1 MKFLENVYIIL
12 LYPKRSGNVGSI
24 ARVMKNFC
32 LTKLRVVS
40 KRRILSTFETKK
52 MAVHAYDV
60 IKNAETFN
68 SLDKAISDLSVVIGA
83 TGKFHKDAP
92 TEIDTNFF
100 NKFLSLSEK
109 NKVGILFGPED
120 RGLSNEELAM
130 CSYTLTLPANP
141 DYPSLNLSHAVGIVA
156 WELFKN
162 IESERPKKIRKL
174 VTKENM
180 ERLYERMQDVY
191 TEIGFLDK
199 INPARIM
206 KALRSMYDRV
216 EISDRELRIL
226 LGILKQTKWY
236 IEYLKKG
243 VDKSTP

>member
-1 MKFLENVYIIL
+1 MNPLNNIFIIL

-24 ARVMKNFC
+24 ARVMKNFS
-32 LTKLRVVS
+32 LRNLRVVS
-40 KRRILSTFETKK
+40 KRNILNTFETKK

-60 IKNAETFN
+60 IEKAKNYICLKE
-68 SLDKAISDLSVVIGA
+68 AISDLSIIIGA

-92 TEIDTNFF
+92 TMIEVDFF
-100 NKFLSLSEK
+100 NKFLSLAEK

-120 RGLSNEELAM
+120 RGLSNEELAL
-130 CSYTLTLPANP
+130 CSYTITLPTNP
-141 DYPSLNLSHAVGIVA
+141 DYPSLNLSHALGIIA
-156 WELFKN
+156 WEIFKR
-162 IESERPKKIRKL
+162 IDIQRPKKVRKV

-180 ERLYERMQDVY
+180 ERLYEMMEEVY

-206 KALRSMYDRV
+206 KALRSLYDRF
-216 EISDRELRIL
+216 EINDRELRIL

-236 IEYLKKG
+236 IEHLKKG
-243 VDKSTP
+243 E

>member
-1 MKFLENVYIIL
+1 MNPLDNIFILL

-24 ARVMKNFC
+24 ARVMKNFS
-32 LTKLRVVS
+32 LKNLRVVS
-40 KRRILSTFETKK
+40 NRNILKTFETKK

-60 IKNAETFN
+60 IEKAQNYITLSE
-68 SLDKAISDLSVVIGA
+68 AISDLSVVVGA

-92 TEIDTNFF
+92 TLIDVDFF
-100 NKFLSLSEK
+100 SDFLSLAEK

-130 CSYTLTLPANP
+130 CSYTITLPTNP
-141 DYPSLNLSHAVGIVA
+141 NYPSLNLSHAVGIIA
-156 WELFKN
+156 WEIFKR
-162 IESERPKKIRKL
+162 IDLERPRKVRRI
-174 VTKENM
+174 VTKDNM
-180 ERLYERMQDVY
+180 ERLYNMMEDVY

-206 KALRSMYDRV
+206 KALRSLYDRI
-216 EISDRELRIL
+216 EITDRELRIL

-236 IEYLKKG
+236 MEHLKKG
-243 VDKSTP
+243 V